1 MRKPALTQK
10 GLEQVVY
17 AKIRHFRSPLR
28 LKMFSFCLVGSIFVT
43 DNYRCVPFFSCKEP
57 VEPLSLDEVA
67 DRCHAPEDVNAIFFY

>member
-1 MRKPALTQK
+1 
-10 GLEQVVY
+10 
-17 AKIRHFRSPLR
+17 
-28 LKMFSFCLVGSIFVT
+28 MFPFCLVGSIFVT